1 MTLKVPSNVPQDLL
15 LIQDLVGPI
24 QSPPTPPHDT
34 PVSRLSIDDIDSSGS
49 ECSED
54 EIEDLL
60 DAVVNDVFAEVS
72 YIQYVLVSLLNVT
85 TRHLQG
91 RRVHA
96 CAGFTG

>member
-1 MTLKVPSNVPQDLL
+1 MAQRAALTRDPRS
-15 LIQDLVGPI
+15 PI
-24 QSPPTPPHDT
+24 PLELQVEPTE
-34 PVSRLSIDDIDSSGS
+34 LSGKQCAQTAEI
-49 ECSED
+49 ED